1 MWKIAI
7 PAALLFASA
16 STASAQQP
24 SRAQPLP
31 PAQQIAAAVAPAP
44 EALREG
50 ATVLGYGRDGRL
62 TTLRRGTNDLICL
75 ADQPG
80 DDRFHVACYHR
91 SLEPFM
97 ARGRELQA
105 QGKERDEVQATRL
118 REIESGALRM
128 PDRPAAL
135 YSLTGPAG
143 SFDPATGKIEGASPL
158 YVVYT
163 PYATAESTGL
173 PTAATRGAPWLMNPG
188 TPWAHIMIVP

>member
-1 MWKIAI
+1 MWKIGMS
-7 PAALLFASA
+7 AALLCAAA
-16 STASAQQP
+16 STAAGQQP
-24 SRAQPLP
+24 SAPRPLGTE
-31 PAQQIAAAVAPAP
+31 QQIAAAVAPAP
-44 EALREG
+44 ESLREG

-62 TTLRRGTNDLICL
+62 TTLRQGTNELICL

-80 DDRFHVACYHR
+80 DDRFHVACYHN

-105 QGKERDEVQATRL
+105 QGKERGEIQETRL

-143 SFDPATGKIEGASPL
+143 SFDPATGEVEGASPL

-163 PYATAESTGL
+163 PYATSESTGL
-173 PTAATRGAPWLMNPG
+173 QTEAMRGAPWLMNPG
-188 TPWAHIMIVP
+188 